1 MSALARLGENGDAA
15 QREDTPL
22 LPRRHVLV
30 RRSPGPFALR
40 WALLTCLLLGC
51 GDDAAGTPATTAPAL
66 TETPPQPPA
75 APPTP
80 RPPGDPAPT
89 PPGQPASDGAAADP
103 GTPPDTTADGAAPTP
118 PGGTAGSTPGTTP
131 LDATAAGA
139 PGVCTREDRV
149 PLEVMPERGAPGLAT
164 EGTTLWVAGY
174 RFDEGRERV
183 QVMRVSAGRAVL
195 EGELQVDPPLTQGRH
210 AAPGLLHD
218 GTRTLLAYTDG
229 RGKLFVAALGGAPTL
244 ISELADI
251 RLSPTLAKVAGG
263 YAVTFTDSSG
273 PTPRAI
279 LVRLNA
285 ELGRVAEHVLHPDY
299 MGGTAP
305 FLVRE
310 PDGSAHRVAFADPRR
325 GLSTLLLAT
334 LGPDGVPSGEP
345 VTVSV
350 VSQLT
355 DPARVVMAEARD
367 TRRLHVGFTAVDA
380 RGATAVGHLFSN
392 GPSNPRPLIQ
402 NRGYGVLDLDALGL
416 PHGALFVVDSPL
428 ADPDTSPRELVVRL
442 VDGQSFGEPLSLRS
456 PDGTARA
463 GRLARL
469 ADGTVMVAYTGLREI
484 YVERL
489 RCPDIAAP
497 VAAPAPS
504 PGPP

>member
-1 MSALARLGENGDAA
+1 MSVLARPGENGDAA
-15 QREDTPL
+15 EREDTL
-22 LPRRHVLV
+22 RLPRRPALV
-30 RRSPGPFALR
+30 RRSPRHAARR
-40 WALLTCLLLGC
+40 WALLASLLLGC
-51 GDDAAGTPATTAPAL
+51 GDDTASTAETTAPVL
-66 TETPPQPPA
+66 TETPPQQPATPA
-75 APPTP
+75 APP
-80 RPPGDPAPT
+80 PPLDPAAT
-89 PPGQPASDGAAADP
+89 PAGQPAPDGAADP
-103 GTPPDTTADGAAPTP
+103 GAPPGTMANGAEPTP
-118 PGGTAGSTPGTTP
+118 PGGTAGSSGGATPA
-131 LDATAAGA
+131 DATAAGA
-139 PGVCTREDRV
+139 PGPCTRVDRA

-174 RFDEGRERV
+174 RFDAGRERV
-183 QVMRVSAGRAVL
+183 QIMRVAGGRAVL

-218 GTRTLLAYTDG
+218 GARTLVAYTDG

-244 ISELADI
+244 ITELADI

-367 TRRLHVGFTAVDA
+367 SRRLHVGFTAVDA

-392 GPSNPRPLIQ
+392 GPSNPRPLIE

-428 ADPDTSPRELVVRL
+428 GSPDTSPRELVVRL
-442 VDGQSFGEPLSLRS
+442 VDGQSFGEPLTVRS

-463 GRLARL
+463 GRLARSS
-469 ADGTVMVAYTGLREI
+469 DGTVMVAYTGLHEI

-489 RCPDIAAP
+489 RCPELAAP
-497 VAAPAPS
+497 TAPAP
-504 PGPP
+504 

>member
-1 MSALARLGENGDAA
+1 VSPRSIFGGA
-15 QREDTPL
+15 QAPIEFLFWRTEPAT
-22 LPRRHVLV
+22 LPSVKAPFCRRA
-30 RRSPGPFALR
+30 ALR
-40 WALLTCLLLGC
+40 WALLTSLLLGC
-51 GDDAAGTPATTAPAL
+51 GDNAASTPATTAPAL
-66 TETPPQPPA
+66 TDTPPQQPA

-89 PPGQPASDGAAADP
+89 PPEQPAPDGAAADP
-103 GTPPDTTADGAAPTP
+103 GTPPGTAANGAAATP
-118 PGGTAGSTPGTTP
+118 PSGSPAGTAPA
-131 LDATAAGA
+131 DATAAGA
-139 PGVCTREDRV
+139 PGACTREDRA

-164 EGTTLWVAGY
+164 EGTMLWVAGY

-183 QVMRVSAGRAVL
+183 QVMRVSAGRAAL
-195 EGELQVDPPLTQGRH
+195 EGELVVDPPLTQGRH

-218 GTRTLLAYTDG
+218 GARTLVAYTDG
-229 RGKLFVAALGGAPTL
+229 RGRLFAAALGGPPTL
-244 ISELADI
+244 VTELADI
-251 RLSPTLAKVAGG
+251 RLSPTLAKVTGG
-263 YAVTFTDSSG
+263 YAVTFTDSNG

-279 LVRLNA
+279 LVRLNQD
-285 ELGRVAEHVLHPDY
+285 LGRVAEHVLHPEY

-325 GLSTLLLAT
+325 GLSTLLLAD
-334 LGPDGVPSGEP
+334 LHPDGTPNGEP

-367 TRRLHVGFTAVDA
+367 SRRLHVGFTAVDA

-392 GPSNPRPLIQ
+392 GPSNPRPLIE

-428 ADPDTSPRELVVRL
+428 ASADTSPRELVVRL
-442 VDGQSFGEPLSLRS
+442 VDGQSFGETLSLRS

-489 RCPDIAAP
+489 RCPEIAAP
-497 VAAPAPS
+497 
-504 PGPP
+504 